1 MWYPHLLVVCNFLL
15 VYKETGGK
23 WSVNKSSVYLLRTSS
38 AMDEY
43 GLQERQSTDLGD
55 IISSPPHIVLAVCNF
70 LLVYK
75 ETGKK
80 WSVYKSSIT
89 GSKAQTLVI
98 NPV

>member
-1 MWYPHLLVVCNFLL
+1 M
-15 VYKETGGK
+15 YKETGKK
-23 WSVNKSSVYLLRTSS
+23 WTVNKSSVYLLRTSS
-38 AMDEY
+38 AMDEK
-43 GLQERQSTDLGD
+43 GLQEQQSTDIGD
-55 IISSPPHIVLAVCNF
+55 IISSPPRIILAVCNS

-80 WSVYKSSIT
+80 WSVYKSSIS